1 MMNGTYGIG
10 VVMMI
15 FGSAA
20 ALAVL
25 TLVILAAA
33 WLARD
38 LGTAERRSRRARCV
52 PQPSS
57 PSTERR

>member
-20 ALAVL
+20 ALAVIML
-25 TLVILAAA
+25 AGLAAA

-38 LGTAERRSRRARCV
+38 LGTGKRRGRPARCV
-52 PQPSS
+52 PQPWP
-57 PSTERR
+57 PSAERR